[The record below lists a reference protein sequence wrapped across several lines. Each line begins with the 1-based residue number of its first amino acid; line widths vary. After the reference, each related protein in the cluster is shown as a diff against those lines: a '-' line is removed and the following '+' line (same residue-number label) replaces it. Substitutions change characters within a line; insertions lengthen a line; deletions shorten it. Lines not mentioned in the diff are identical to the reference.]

1 MDKEGYYHVQHGE
14 LINKRYKVV
23 SDIGRGVFS
32 CVLECVDEKEGGARV
47 AIKVIKNNHT
57 MNKAAEKEVS
67 ILQRIASD
75 VSPPSRLEP
84 IDTAAWLIADLT
96 RCNRTRKARST
107 VRRCCLSTAAF
118 K

>member
-1 MDKEGYYHVQHGE
+1 MAEQVAFCLQQRSSSAADRRAEDAVDKEGYYHVQHGE

-32 CVLECVDEKEGGARV
+32 CVLECVDEKEGDARV

-75 VSPPSRLEP
+75 VSPRPPALSPSTLRP
-84 IDTAAWLIADLT
+84 G
-96 RCNRTRKARST
+96 
-107 VRRCCLSTAAF
+107 
-118 K
+118 

>member
-32 CVLECVDEKEGGARV
+32 CVLECVDEKEGDARV

-75 VSPPSRLEP
+75 VSPRPP
-84 IDTAAWLIADLT
+84 A
-96 RCNRTRKARST
+96 
-107 VRRCCLSTAAF
+107 LSPMTLRPG
-118 K
+118 